1 MSGKMLQNLLANAVK
16 YTEQGEIRCE
26 LTCRES
32 SKGYEINCMVAD
44 TGRGLS
50 SYQLAHVFDEYSSYG
65 EEKDKE
71 STGLGLFIVKQLA
84 EMMGGSAIAE
94 SDGVHGSIFR
104 FTIYQ
109 EAAASGKYASHS
121 NV

>member
-1 MSGKMLQNLLANAVK
+1 MVIKTKHPSQFLGDEIRVREMLQNLLANAVK

-50 SYQLAHVFDEYSSYG
+50 SYQLAHVLMNIPAMER
-65 EEKDKE
+65 K
-71 STGLGLFIVKQLA
+71 
-84 EMMGGSAIAE
+84 
-94 SDGVHGSIFR
+94 R
-104 FTIYQ
+104 
-109 EAAASGKYASHS
+109 
-121 NV
+121 